1 MKTEPV
7 NKSITDQAMSLFK
20 RVTGRLN
27 LELPKSGEDLER
39 AFHDPLLRNAFFV
52 AKVPVLAFIGASVAK
67 INRIECQVDLPF
79 SWRSQ
84 NPFNSIYFGAQSAA
98 AELSTGALVLR
109 AIADLGLGPES
120 ISMLVVSM
128 DAKFGKKAKS
138 LTSFYCGQGEEI
150 HDAVLRASRGEDVT
164 LEVETVGR
172 MADGAEVSRFR
183 FVWAVK
189 AKSPEKSTAAGTG
202 GTNRSQ

>member
-1 MKTEPV
+1 MKSEPA
-7 NKSITDQAMSLFK
+7 NILIAEKALRLFK
-20 RVTGRLN
+20 QMTDRLS
-27 LELPKSGEDLER
+27 LELPKSGADLER
-39 AFHDPLLRNAFFV
+39 AFSDPLLRNAFFV
-52 AKVPVLAFIGASVAK
+52 AKVPVLAFIGASIAK
-67 INRIECQVDLPF
+67 INRCECQVDLPF

-109 AIADLGLGPES
+109 AIADLGLGPNS

-138 LTSFYCGQGEEI
+138 LTSFYCGQGEDI
-150 HDAVLRASRGEDVT
+150 HDAVLRASRGENVT

-172 MADGAEVSRFR
+172 MADGIEVSSFR

-189 AKSPEKSTAAGTG
+189 AKSTEARSG
-202 GTNRSQ
+202 GTTRSQ

>member
-1 MKTEPV
+1 MLLL
-7 NKSITDQAMSLFK
+7 AL
-20 RVTGRLN
+20 
-27 LELPKSGEDLER
+27 
-39 AFHDPLLRNAFFV
+39 LLRRSIELNAKWICRFR
-52 AKVPVLAFIGASVAK
+52 GAR
-67 INRIECQVDLPF
+67 RI
-79 SWRSQ
+79 RSTQ
-84 NPFNSIYFGAQSAA
+84 IIFGAQSAA

-138 LTSFYCGQGEEI
+138 LTSFYCGQGEAI
-150 HDAVLRASRGEDVT
+150 HNAVLRASRGEDVT

-183 FVWAVK
+183 FMWAVK
-189 AKSPEKSTAAGTG
+189 AKSTEGRSG
-202 GTNRSQ
+202 GTTRNQ

>member
-1 MKTEPV
+1 MKSEQP
-7 NKSITDQAMSLFK
+7 NNSISTQAMDLLK
-20 RVTGRLN
+20 RVTSRLN
-27 LELPKSGEDLER
+27 LELPKSGGELER

-67 INRIECQVDLPF
+67 ISRTECQVDLPF

-84 NPFNSIYFGAQSAA
+84 NPFHSIYFGAQAAA

-120 ISMLVVSM
+120 VSMLVVSM

-138 LTSFYCGQGEEI
+138 LTAFYCGQGEAI
-150 HDAVLRASRGEDVT
+150 HDAVLRASKGEHVT

-189 AKSPEKSTAAGTG
+189 AKSTAPRSGDT
-202 GTNRSQ
+202 TRSQ